1 MSTLIAKDF
10 IKKENIFS
18 IPLRIPLRITLR
30 IPLGIYPEKNSFE
43 TFFLEPSPWNLGSQS
58 FSKLLLNIAVI
69 LWTVLWNIFSFLI
82 RLIQLV
88 ETPSMC
94 LTFTIDIRT
103 IQIRKWLWFFPGV
116 SLPPSVESEYSIIFQ
131 QPRSLIQSDLRPQGI
146 VVRGEGEGRWLS
158 MSWNKQLNC
167 ARQMAQ
173 FFGLSKGFSYFQGEG
188 FGGDGCPYKWGF
200 PCQQWFW
207 EQPSSCYRIFIFS
220 YIYRW
225 VLQCISQGESSKR
238 LYLGAFESQSFLKS
252 QAISGPK
259 CYFEFSNFLQ
269 NYIYTLLVFIG
280 I

>member
-94 LTFTIDIRT
+94 LTFTIDIQT
-103 IQIRKWLWFFPGV
+103 IQIRKWLWFFLGV

-158 MSWNKQLNC
+158 T
-167 ARQMAQ
+167 
-173 FFGLSKGFSYFQGEG
+173 
-188 FGGDGCPYKWGF
+188 GC
-200 PCQQWFW
+200 
-207 EQPSSCYRIFIFS
+207 
-220 YIYRW
+220 
-225 VLQCISQGESSKR
+225 
-238 LYLGAFESQSFLKS
+238 LK
-252 QAISGPK
+252 K
-259 CYFEFSNFLQ
+259 NR
-269 NYIYTLLVFIG
+269 V
-280 I
+280 